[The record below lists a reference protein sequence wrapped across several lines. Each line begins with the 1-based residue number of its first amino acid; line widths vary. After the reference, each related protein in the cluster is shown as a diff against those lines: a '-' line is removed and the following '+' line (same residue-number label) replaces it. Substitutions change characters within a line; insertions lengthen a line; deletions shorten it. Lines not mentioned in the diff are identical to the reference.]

1 MPEPVLDGDPEE
13 NESIRGQEENESIR
27 GQEENESIRGQEE
40 NESIRGQEEN
50 ESIRG
55 QEENENI
62 RSMSGMDDGQ
72 QETSTV
78 LVDPLDDENEMVGDY
93 THSVPESRQELHPPS
108 SSKLVMP
115 EVAVSNF
122 AISLFLVHYT
132 YYR

>member
-40 NESIRGQEEN
+40 NGSIRGQEEN
-50 ESIRG
+50 E
-55 QEENENI
+55 
-62 RSMSGMDDGQ
+62 SMSGMDDGQ

-78 LVDPLDDENEMVGDY
+78 LVDPLDDENEMVGGY

-108 SSKLVMP
+108 SSKPLMP
-115 EVAVSNF
+115 EVAVSYF